1 MVLQRTDW
9 GEIKWLDEEQEVVSL
24 QGMQVGVVTVFPG
37 AHQARHV
44 HYDEQVLYVVQG
56 QAISWIDGEERSLRA
71 GDFLHLKEGIVHEVY
86 NIGNMPFEHLLISN
100 PIVRDT
106 SDSFSHMGQLPQT
119 MGEKETDTVPQSDS
133 IGNSQGQEIAPDM
146 IYIAIEA
153 IRTQFLET
161 LHYGYAI
168 FDSVGN
174 LIVQSQYFPE
184 YCVKCCAPVNN
195 LGVCPCMRQLKSDEW
210 GQKTHFHCV
219 NGMEV
224 YHYPI
229 YFRGKVL
236 GYIQSGYIK
245 HSGKTD
251 GTAEKSNGKSM
262 ENVYDVPESVVN
274 GIKSLLY
281 RIVKAIQNYCEFEQ
295 FRRELMD
302 RELKIA
308 TQEETQR
315 ILMKNLKDT
324 QYAMTDL
331 KINNH
336 FLFNT
341 LNSMASMALDG
352 GQMPLYQSIVDL
364 SKMFHYTLRTQS
376 SQVPLEKEVEYVK
389 AYLQLQKLR
398 YGDDLKIIYK
408 INKKAMDK
416 LVPFNFL
423 QPIVEN
429 AFVHGFVM
437 GKKRK
442 IRLEIVEKEGW
453 INIRVNNSGKKLT
466 EQACYAIN
474 QGICSGTSHGLSMIY
489 QKLKAIFENECE
501 FEIGME
507 KNGDTCFLIRFPAR
521 EVIL

>member
-1 MVLQRTDW
+1 
-9 GEIKWLDEEQEVVSL
+9 
-24 QGMQVGVVTVFPG
+24 
-37 AHQARHV
+37 
-44 HYDEQVLYVVQG
+44 
-56 QAISWIDGEERSLRA
+56 
-71 GDFLHLKEGIVHEVY
+71 
-86 NIGNMPFEHLLISN
+86 
-100 PIVRDT
+100 
-106 SDSFSHMGQLPQT
+106 
-119 MGEKETDTVPQSDS
+119 
-133 IGNSQGQEIAPDM
+133 M
-146 IYIAIEA
+146 IYIAVEA

-161 LHYGYAI
+161 LHYGYVI

-184 YCVKCCAPVNN
+184 YCVKCCVPVNN
-195 LGVCPCMRQLKSDEW
+195 QGTCPCMRQLKFDEW
-210 GQKTHFHCV
+210 NQETYFHCE

-229 YFRGKVL
+229 YFREKVL
-236 GYIQSGYIK
+236 GYIQSGYVR
-245 HSGKTD
+245 HSGKKND
-251 GTAEKSNGKSM
+251 AAEQSFADSRGVK
-262 ENVYDVPESVVN
+262 NVYDVPESVVK
-274 GIKSLLY
+274 GIRALLR

-308 TQEETQR
+308 THEETQR
-315 ILMKNLKDT
+315 ILIKNLKDT

-376 SQVPLEKEVEYVK
+376 SQVPLEKEIEYVK

-398 YGDDLKIIYK
+398 YGEDLKVIYK
-408 INKKAMDK
+408 INKRAVDK

-429 AFVHGFVM
+429 AFVHGFVE

-442 IRLEIVEKEGW
+442 IRLEIVEKGGW
-453 INIRVNNSGKKLT
+453 IHIRVTNSGKKLT
-466 EQACYAIN
+466 EQACRTIN
-474 QGICSGTSHGLSMIY
+474 QGIQSGTSHGLSMIY
-489 QKLKAIFENECE
+489 QKLKAIFEVECE

-507 KNGDTCFLIRFPAR
+507 FNGDTCFLIRFPAR